1 MVQLAKKQEP
11 LRKHVRVQQKERRD
25 AHVPRDKIAQESR
38 LLQLGA
44 PESDAAFARKR
55 KLSVHNMLRA
65 SSQERVRLRSDN
77 VWSEVAADCSAEV
90 VVASPKVKQKA
101 RKLIE
106 KNDRLS
112 SEKKDAKVIRAF
124 VGDRRSGHSESKSA
138 PPGVA
143 LVRAT
148 DVAAVAQAKKQR
160 FVVTSDAVEFI
171 EKVLS
176 ARARTPRKEHVVL
189 VTPAAVTD
197 FAVAARLVAAFL
209 GTYRADPAQFLK
221 GEADCGCAFQ
231 PRYNRKGACFKAA
244 VSASFIEAFPTAVSA
259 LRRIATAPGSRVE
272 LMSEKKLKK
281 AFPTAVRADAKESP
295 NAAHKRMRLFSNCQ
309 DRQTAKKKH
318 KALYSTVDEYLS
330 SADISKTRDSVCPGF

>member
-1 MVQLAKKQEP
+1 M
-11 LRKHVRVQQKERRD
+11 QQKERRD

-44 PESDAAFARKR
+44 PESDAAFAKKR

-65 SSQERVRLRSDN
+65 GPQERVRLRSDN

-90 VVASPKVKQKA
+90 VVVSPEVKQKA
-101 RKLIE
+101 DKLIE

-171 EKVLS
+171 EKVLI

-209 GTYRADPAQFLK
+209 GTYRTDPAQFLK

-231 PRYNRKGACFKAA
+231 PRYDRKGACFKAA

-272 LMSEKKLKK
+272 LMSEKNLKK
-281 AFPTAVRADAKESP
+281 AFTAVSKRSAGVDAKETP
-295 NAAHKRMRLFSNCQ
+295 VAAHKRMRLFSNCQ